1 MAERIL
7 VGLGVAL
14 AFGITACGGSDGGGS
29 ALDDAVT
36 AALKESAAG
45 SDSPVEIDDAMIGC
59 VANAVLGDD
68 ASREK
73 LQAAFDGGA
82 EGEKLLDAAGDTES
96 DADMTQMMMGCF
108 SSEQLVDMMI
118 PEMVQDGAP
127 TDEEKQCLI
136 DEFDKINKDELT
148 DGLVSLGNEQ
158 TDSPGATK
166 ITAAAITCLGLDAF
180 G

>member
-1 MAERIL
+1 MSKRIL
-7 VGLGVAL
+7 VGLGIAL
-14 AFGITACGGSDGGGS
+14 AFGVAACGGSDGGS

-36 AALKESAAG
+36 AALKESATGA
-45 SDSPVEIDDAMIGC
+45 DTPFTIDDAMIGC
-59 VANAVLGDD
+59 VKDSVLGDD
-68 ASREK
+68 TSRQK
-73 LQAAFDGGA
+73 LQTAFDGGA
-82 EGEKLLDAAGDTES
+82 KGEKLLDAAGDTES
-96 DADMTQMMMGCF
+96 DAAMTQRMMGCF

-118 PEMVQDGAP
+118 PEMVENGAP

-136 DEFDKINKDELT
+136 DEFDKIDKDELT
-148 DGLVSLGNEQ
+148 DGLVSLGDEQ

>member
-1 MAERIL
+1 MAKRIL

-14 AFGITACGGSDGGGS
+14 AFGVTACGGSDGGDS
-29 ALDDAVT
+29 ALDDAMT

-45 SDSPVEIDDAMIGC
+45 SDSSVEIDDAMIGC
-59 VANAVLGDD
+59 ITDAVLGDD
-68 ASREK
+68 ARREK
-73 LQAAFDGGA
+73 LQAAFDAGA
-82 EGEKLLDAAGDTES
+82 KGEKLLGSVGDAES
-96 DADMTQMMMGCF
+96 DAAMTKLMMGCF
-108 SSEQLVDMMI
+108 SSKQLVDMMI
-118 PEMVQDGAP
+118 PEMVQNGAP

-136 DEFDKINKDELT
+136 DEFDKIDKDELT
-148 DGLVSLGNEQ
+148 DGLTSLGNEQ